1 MQAIIGRMELRHLR
15 YFVAVAEELHFGR
28 AAARLHISQPPLSLQ
43 IRDLE
48 EELGV
53 RLLARNRRR
62 VELTA
67 GGAAFLEEAR
77 EILRRSERA
86 GERARRASRGEVGE
100 LGVGFVTSATN
111 EAFAAILREYR
122 RSHPGVELRLYD
134 QTPDE
139 QLQGLRAGHI
149 DVGFLRP
156 PVDDA
161 SLSTERVWREPL
173 RVALPVDHP
182 LASQPKVRWKDLVDE
197 PFVTLSSQQ
206 APGFRR
212 VLYQAARAQGFVPQV
227 KQYANDL
234 QTVIWLVAVGAGVAI
249 VSAGLSNLARRS
261 VVYRPLQ
268 PRGPM
273 VEMAIAW
280 RRDAV
285 SPTLEA
291 FLDVTRRVVR
301 QTAQKGRERA
311 PEWLSAGAGRRR
323 RA

>member
-1 MQAIIGRMELRHLR
+1 MELRHLR

-48 EELGV
+48 QELSV

-77 EILRRSERA
+77 EILRRAERA

-100 LGVGFVTSATN
+100 LGIGFVTSATN
-111 EAFAAILREYR
+111 EAFAAILREHR
-122 RSHPGVELRLYD
+122 RSHPCVELRLYD
-134 QTPDE
+134 QTPDQ

-156 PVDDA
+156 PIDDP
-161 SLSTERVWREPL
+161 SLAAERVWREPL
-173 RVALPVDHP
+173 LVALPVDHP
-182 LASQPKVRWKDLVDE
+182 LASQPQVRWKDLIDE

-212 VLYQAARAQGFVPQV
+212 VFYEAARMQGFVPQV

-234 QTVIWLVAVGAGVAI
+234 QTVIWLVAVGMGVAI
-249 VSAGLSNLARRS
+249 VSAGLSSLARRS
-261 VVYRPLQ
+261 VVYRPLR

-273 VEMAIAW
+273 VEMAVAW
-280 RRDAV
+280 RRDAT
-285 SPTLEA
+285 SPALEG
-291 FLDVTRRVVR
+291 FLEVTRHVVR
-301 QTAQKGRERA
+301 LEEQKGRGRA
-311 PEWLSAGAGRRR
+311 PEWLSTGAARRR
-323 RA
+323 KA